1 MDLPQ
6 EQLQFLHI
14 GNILDETIKITA
26 KSPKTFLLVALTLIL
41 PLSLAILCNSIFTF
55 PLFLLIDISHPIKFL
70 FIYEIYHIILIV
82 LAILS
87 TSAVVFISAS
97 IYTSKPVSFLSTMS
111 AIPNLFSRLFKTF
124 LCISLLMSVYNLLI
138 LLVINLVTFPESSD
152 KIFINLLFI
161 FFIFAIALALV
172 HVQVYITALC
182 FMASAVSVL
191 EPVNG
196 FSAFKKSY
204 RLLKGK
210 TMMVFFLTYF
220 YVLPSVGMNMVSG
233 IVVFADVGDPV
244 SLVFRIVSGGFLVA
258 FFVLLNLGGLVTI
271 SVLYY
276 VCKSYHCETIDK
288 TALFDHLEGYLGEY
302 VPLMSTSNSSSTIQM
317 EIVNL

>member
-1 MDLPQ
+1 MDLSQ
-6 EQLQFLHI
+6 EQLQYLTV
-14 GNILDETIKITA
+14 GNILKETTRIPT
-26 KSPKTFLLVALTLIL
+26 KSPKTFFLVTLTLIL
-41 PLSLAILCNSIFTF
+41 PLSLAMLGNSIFTF

-70 FIYEIYHIILIV
+70 FIYELYHIILIV

-124 LCISLLMSVYNLLI
+124 LCISLLLSVYNLLI
-138 LLVINLVTFPESSD
+138 LLVVNLVTIPESD
-152 KIFINLLFI
+152 NIFISVLLI
-161 FFIFAIALALV
+161 LGMVAIAFAFF

-204 RLLKGK
+204 QLLKGK
-210 TMMVFFLTYF
+210 TTMVFFLMYS
-220 YVLPSVGMNMVSG
+220 YVLISG
-233 IVVFADVGDPV
+233 IVKWASGIMVFGGEEDIVL
-244 SLVFRIVSGGFLVA
+244 SLVFRIAYGGFMVGLLV
-258 FFVLLNLGGLVTI
+258 VWNLCGLVTI
-271 SVLYY
+271 SLFYY

-288 TALFDHLEGYLGEY
+288 TALFDHLGGYLGEY
-302 VPLMSTSNSSSTIQM
+302 VPLMSDSSAIQM
-317 EIVNL
+317 EVV

>member
-1 MDLPQ
+1 M
-6 EQLQFLHI
+6 
-14 GNILDETIKITA
+14 
-26 KSPKTFLLVALTLIL
+26 
-41 PLSLAILCNSIFTF
+41 
-55 PLFLLIDISHPIKFL
+55 
-70 FIYEIYHIILIV
+70 ILIV
-82 LAILS
+82 LSILS

-124 LCISLLMSVYNLLI
+124 LCISFVLTLYNLLI
-138 LLVINLVTFPESSD
+138 LLVINLVTFPESD
-152 KIFINLLFI
+152 KIFINVLFI
-161 FFIFAIALALV
+161 FLIFAVALALF

-204 RLLKGK
+204 QLLKGK
-210 TMMVFFLTYF
+210 KTMVFFLMYS
-220 YVLPSVGMNMVSG
+220 YVILSGIVNWGSG
-233 IVVFADVGDPV
+233 IVVFGEVGDV
-244 SLVFRIVSGGFLVA
+244 LSLVFRIAYGGFLVG
-258 FFVLLNLGGLVTI
+258 LLVVGNLGGLVTI
-271 SVLYY
+271 SVFYY